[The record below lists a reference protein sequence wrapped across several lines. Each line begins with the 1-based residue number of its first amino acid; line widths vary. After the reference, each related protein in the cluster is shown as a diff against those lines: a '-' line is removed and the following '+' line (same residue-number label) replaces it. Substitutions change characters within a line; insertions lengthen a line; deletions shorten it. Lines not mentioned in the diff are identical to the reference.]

1 MRNIAVIGSGQMG
14 NGIAQVFAQQ
24 GFMVQ
29 LIDVDNQALDKA
41 VKTITR
47 NRDRLIEKGQVEGS
61 KRDQILTNIQ
71 TSTNLEASVHHCDLI
86 VEAVP
91 EKLELKQKV
100 FSALDQCTPSHC
112 IDRKSVV

>member
-47 NRDRLIEKGQVEGS
+47 NLDRLIEKGQV
-61 KRDQILTNIQ
+61 
-71 TSTNLEASVHHCDLI
+71 
-86 VEAVP
+86 
-91 EKLELKQKV
+91 
-100 FSALDQCTPSHC
+100 
-112 IDRKSVV
+112 